1 MQTGSTLGNKVT
13 QLPVKVTAP
22 WLSGTL
28 ISWLGDDGVAG
39 RAIWKHKS
47 HRRQEL
53 GLGQTS
59 QPGPGA
65 SIGTAH
71 SHGVHTFVLPAS
83 HVRAAGEQN
92 SSGLGTEQFRA
103 RNKDLAMA

>member
-47 HRRQEL
+47 H
-53 GLGQTS
+53 
-59 QPGPGA
+59 
-65 SIGTAH
+65 
-71 SHGVHTFVLPAS
+71 
-83 HVRAAGEQN
+83 
-92 SSGLGTEQFRA
+92 
-103 RNKDLAMA
+103 